1 MKMIQLCHVS
11 GLASLAA
18 SVPREAGAHRRRG
31 CLPSLRLSARREE
44 AWAPSRAL
52 AASAPLL
59 LPLCP
64 VCEREGLPGTRAA
77 SRCRF
82 PALSAWRTGV
92 RGTVG
97 TGRVGFSA

>member
-1 MKMIQLCHVS
+1 MKTIQLCHIS
-11 GLASLAA
+11 GLASLSA
-18 SVPREAGAHRRRG
+18 SVRREAGTHRRRG
-31 CLPSLRLSARREE
+31 RLPSLRLSAREE
-44 AWAPSRAL
+44 PWAPSRAL

-64 VCEREGLPGTRAA
+64 VCEREGLPGTQAA

-82 PALSAWRTGV
+82 PALSAWRTGM

-97 TGRVGFSA
+97 MDRAGFGA